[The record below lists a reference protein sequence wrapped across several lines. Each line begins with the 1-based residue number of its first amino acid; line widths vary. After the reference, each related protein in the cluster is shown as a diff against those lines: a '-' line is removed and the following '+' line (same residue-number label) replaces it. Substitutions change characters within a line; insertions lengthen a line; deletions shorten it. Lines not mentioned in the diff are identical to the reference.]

1 VNTPASRTPYLL
13 PIFLLTPAIIP
24 SSSGPGPTGRFAKV
38 SSDRISEYVDDEYIL
53 ASRDIVEE
61 NISIIKPL
69 LGHWD
74 IVRLADGYK
83 IDGKGY
89 GNKIMQHG
97 PKDAFGH
104 TLLVKVDMVITFHRR
119 IRRIPPAH
127 PSE

>member
-1 VNTPASRTPYLL
+1 M
-13 PIFLLTPAIIP
+13 
-24 SSSGPGPTGRFAKV
+24 GRFAKV